1 MRLLEREMPLDPE
14 VERELGAIDRAL
26 AGEPVDP
33 DLEVLARAGSR
44 AALRASRAGRRGRR
58 QARRAGRGRVPSPH
72 VGPPRA
78 PAPAGLGRFPAGA
91 RAGGAAPAS
100 CAGRGERVR
109 GRDRGRGLAE
119 RGSAGRRERTTQT
132 AAAAWRSSAAAPP
145 AATAPP
151 VADPGTGAREATP
164 TVRNSS
170 KTERFTQHFERAS
183 KPSAA
188 DLSAGRN
195 ERKVAQSVDL
205 SLSTSPD
212 DFRDAADGVLD
223 VVRDHRGF
231 VVRSNVSGGDPRVR
245 GSKRGR
251 ASFTLRIPAG
261 ELSAAMGDLS
271 DLGHV
276 VSRSDGS
283 VDITNRFVSARKR
296 IDALTASRD
305 QLLQELG
312 QAVTITEQQSIRA
325 RLRIVQ
331 AQLAGAH
338 HDLARAHAARPPGPG
353 QRHDRRRRGGH
364 DGRGVDDRRR
374 LPRRRAACS
383 RSPRARLW
391 WAGRRC
397 SRSSCSGRSPP
408 PAGASGCG
416 VSATG
421 RSMPPRA
428 PARADRTPR
437 PGRSGYSL

>member
-26 AGEPVDP
+26 AGKPVDP
-33 DLEVLARAGSR
+33 DLEVLARLAV
-44 AALRASRAGRRGRR
+44 ALRSERPEPDAEADARLDVLAAAGFPPRTSDRLGRLRRRVSGASRRAREHG
-58 QARRAGRGRVPSPH
+58 ARRLVPT
-72 VGPPRA
+72 
-78 PAPAGLGRFPAGA
+78 LGAASVFAIAIAIGVSQSGVLSGDSAQQTTVPTAKPG
-91 RAGGAAPAS
+91 GGAQSPSNLGQA
-100 CAGRGERVR
+100 E
-109 GRDRGRGLAE
+109 DR
-119 RGSAGRRERTTQT
+119 
-132 AAAAWRSSAAAPP
+132 
-145 AATAPP
+145 
-151 VADPGTGAREATP
+151 ATP
-164 TVRNSS
+164 TVRNFSR
-170 KTERFTQHFERAS
+170 TDRFTQHLPRAD
-183 KPSAA
+183 KAQAA
-188 DLSAGRN
+188 VGALVPLSQ
-195 ERKVAQSVDL
+195 RKVAQSVDL

-283 VDITNRFVSARKR
+283 VDITKRFVSARKR

-338 HDLARAHAARPPGPG
+338 HDLARAHERVHLVPVSVTIGADAAAKTGG
-353 QRHDRRRRGGH
+353 AWTIGDAFHDAGRVLTVTAGAALVGGAAL
-364 DGRGVDDRRR
+364 
-374 LPRRRAACS
+374 LPFVLLGAVAA
-383 RSPRARLW
+383 
-391 WAGRRC
+391 AGRREWV
-397 SRSSCSGRSPP
+397 RRQRNRALDAAPGPSP
-408 PAGASGCG
+408 S
-416 VSATG
+416 
-421 RSMPPRA
+421 
-428 PARADRTPR
+428 
-437 PGRSGYSL
+437 

>member
-14 VERELGAIDRAL
+14 VERELEAVDRAL

-33 DLEVLARAGSR
+33 DLEVLARLALELRSERPEPDAEADARLDVLAAAGFPPRTSDRLGRLRRRVSGASSR
-44 AALRASRAGRRGRR
+44 AREHGARRLVPALGAASVFVVAIAIGVSQSGILRGGESAPDTVASRAE
-58 QARRAGRGRVPSPH
+58 PS
-72 VGPPRA
+72 
-78 PAPAGLGRFPAGA
+78 
-91 RAGGAAPAS
+91 GAATDGAARPS
-100 CAGRGERVR
+100 L
-109 GRDRGRGLAE
+109 GLQ
-119 RGSAGRRERTTQT
+119 QT
-132 AAAAWRSSAAAPP
+132 ARQ
-145 AATAPP
+145 
-151 VADPGTGAREATP
+151 ATP
-164 TVRNSS
+164 TVQNSS
-170 KTERFTQHFERAS
+170 KTERFTQHLPGADKARA
-183 KPSAA
+183 AA
-188 DLSAGRN
+188 GALSPLSQ
-195 ERKVAQSVDL
+195 RKVAQSVDL

-231 VVRSNVSGGDPRVR
+231 VVRSNVSAGDPRVR

-338 HDLARAHAARPPGPG
+338 HDLARAHERVHLVPVSVTIAADAAAKTGG
-353 QRHDRRRRGGH
+353 AWTIGDAFHDAGRVLTVTAGAALVGGAAL
-364 DGRGVDDRRR
+364 
-374 LPRRRAACS
+374 LPFVLLGAVAA
-383 RSPRARLW
+383 
-391 WAGRRC
+391 AGRREWV
-397 SRSSCSGRSPP
+397 RRQRNRALDAAPGPSP
-408 PAGASGCG
+408 S
-416 VSATG
+416 
-421 RSMPPRA
+421 
-428 PARADRTPR
+428 
-437 PGRSGYSL
+437 

>member
-14 VERELGAIDRAL
+14 VERELEAIDRAL

-33 DLEVLARAGSR
+33 DLEDLARLALELRAERPEPDAEADARLDVLAAAGFPPRTSDRA
-44 AALRASRAGRRGRR
+44 
-58 QARRAGRGRVPSPH
+58 
-72 VGPPRA
+72 RA
-78 PAPAGLGRFPAGA
+78 PAPTGLGRLRRPAREQG
-91 RAGGAAPAS
+91 RAAPAS
-100 CAGRGERVR
+100 RAGRGERVR
-109 GRDRGRGLAE
+109 GRNRDRRLAE
-119 RGSAGRRERTTQT
+119 RGSEGRREPARQTASQGRPDGTATVDRRTPLTTQ
-132 AAAAWRSSAAAPP
+132 AAGRP
-145 AATAPP
+145 
-151 VADPGTGAREATP
+151 TP
-164 TVRNSS
+164 TVRTRGRRTDLPTSRSS
-170 KTERFTQHFERAS
+170 RRNR
-183 KPSAA
+183 PAA
-188 DLSAGRN
+188 LGSLSAGPN
-195 ERKVAQSVDL
+195 DRKVAQNVDL
-205 SLSTSPD
+205 ALSTSPD

-338 HDLARAHAARPPGPG
+338 
-353 QRHDRRRRGGH
+353 QTW
-364 DGRGVDDRRR
+364 
-374 LPRRRAACS
+374 PRRSSASTWSRSAS
-383 RSPRARLW
+383 RSPPTRRPATGGAWTIGDAFHDAGRVLTVTAGAALVGGAALLPFALLGALAA
-391 WAGRRC
+391 AGRREWV
-397 SRSSCSGRSPP
+397 RRQRNRALDAAPGPSP
-408 PAGASGCG
+408 S
-416 VSATG
+416 
-421 RSMPPRA
+421 
-428 PARADRTPR
+428 
-437 PGRSGYSL
+437 

>member
-33 DLEVLARAGSR
+33 DLEVLARLAVELRSERPEPDAEADARLDVLAAAGFPPRTSDR
-44 AALRASRAGRRGRR
+44 LGRLRRRVSGASRRAREQG
-58 QARRAGRGRVPSPH
+58 ARRLLPALGAASVFVVAIAIGVSQSGVLKRRLGPADHCPNGEAGRGRPVAVQPGTS
-72 VGPPRA
+72 
-78 PAPAGLGRFPAGA
+78 
-91 RAGGAAPAS
+91 
-100 CAGRGERVR
+100 
-109 GRDRGRGLAE
+109 
-119 RGSAGRRERTTQT
+119 RGSARPPRSGTSPEQT
-132 AAAAWRSSAAAPP
+132 ASRNTFRGPTRRAAA
-145 AATAPP
+145 
-151 VADPGTGAREATP
+151 VGALLP
-164 TVRNSS
+164 
-170 KTERFTQHFERAS
+170 
-183 KPSAA
+183 
-188 DLSAGRN
+188 LSQ
-195 ERKVAQSVDL
+195 RKVAQSVDL

-338 HDLARAHAARPPGPG
+338 HDLARAHERVHLVPVSVTIAADAAATTGG
-353 QRHDRRRRGGH
+353 AWTIGDAFHDAGRVLTVTAGAALVGGAAL
-364 DGRGVDDRRR
+364 
-374 LPRRRAACS
+374 LPFVLLGALAA
-383 RSPRARLW
+383 
-391 WAGRRC
+391 AGRREWV
-397 SRSSCSGRSPP
+397 RRQRNRALDAAPGPSP
-408 PAGASGCG
+408 S
-416 VSATG
+416 
-421 RSMPPRA
+421 
-428 PARADRTPR
+428 
-437 PGRSGYSL
+437 

>member
-1 MRLLEREMPLDPE
+1 M
-14 VERELGAIDRAL
+14 
-26 AGEPVDP
+26 
-33 DLEVLARAGSR
+33 
-44 AALRASRAGRRGRR
+44 
-58 QARRAGRGRVPSPH
+58 
-72 VGPPRA
+72 
-78 PAPAGLGRFPAGA
+78 
-91 RAGGAAPAS
+91 
-100 CAGRGERVR
+100 
-109 GRDRGRGLAE
+109 
-119 RGSAGRRERTTQT
+119 
-132 AAAAWRSSAAAPP
+132 
-145 AATAPP
+145 
-151 VADPGTGAREATP
+151 
-164 TVRNSS
+164 
-170 KTERFTQHFERAS
+170 
-183 KPSAA
+183 
-188 DLSAGRN
+188 
-195 ERKVAQSVDL
+195 
-205 SLSTSPD
+205 
-212 DFRDAADGVLD
+212 LD

-245 GSKRGR
+245 GSERGR

-338 HDLARAHAARPPGPG
+338 HDLARAQQRVHLVPVSVTIAA
-353 QRHDRRRRGGH
+353 DAAAKTAA
-364 DGRGVDDRRR
+364 GRGRSAT
-374 LPRRRAACS
+374 PSTTRAACS
-383 RSPRARLW
+383 RSPRARPW
-391 WAGRRC
+391 WVGRRC
-397 SRSSCSGRSPP
+397 SRSSCSGRLPP

-421 RSMPPRA
+421 RWMPPRA
-428 PARADRTPR
+428 PARADRTPH